1 MVTRKLGRSASS
13 AGVVN
18 AFAPGRTCPRPALVP
33 TQSVSPITS
42 LNVFIRTNKGEA
54 TRRTHPNAARSA
66 RETRCIRKIPEARAE
81 RGRIDAQHP
90 LFSREP
96 ELIACIDQASG
107 IEKGEP
113 EGGTGTLRAPRRRQI
128 TRHPRQT
135 VTLGAWACVGRRP
148 DSVRRSC
155 DGAYPRCKESVGEHF
170 PFSRLLIYTHQA
182 QAVRPEVDLGPVRG
196 GGRSGELMGPQPL
209 IGEDRRPHR
218 VGQGRCG

>member
-1 MVTRKLGRSASS
+1 QARDRQTA
-13 AGVVN
+13 
-18 AFAPGRTCPRPALVP
+18 RPEV
-33 TQSVSPITS
+33 
-42 LNVFIRTNKGEA
+42 LNVFIGTNKGKA
-54 TRRTHPNAARSA
+54 TRRTHPNAARST

-96 ELIACIDQASG
+96 KLIACIDEATG
-107 IEKGEP
+107 VKERKP
-113 EGGTGTLRAPRRRQI
+113 ESRTGTLRASRRRQI

-155 DGAYPRCKESVGEHF
+155 NGAYPRCKESVGQHF
-170 PFSRLLIYTHQA
+170 PFSRLLIYTHQP

-196 GGRSGELMGPQPL
+196 GSRSRELMGPQ
-209 IGEDRRPHR
+209 
-218 VGQGRCG
+218 